1 MHIALLGAT
10 SQIARDLVTSFAREC
25 KHDLAL
31 FARHPETVTVP
42 QQLLDAGRCTVTN
55 LARFNP
61 GQAYDA
67 IINFVGVGT
76 PRRTVTMGASI
87 LEVTQRF
94 DDLALAALR
103 HNPRCRYLFLS
114 SGAAYGSQF
123 DRPAGDD
130 TTASFPINRLGA
142 QDWYGIAKFYAECRH
157 RALPDLHIVDI
168 RVFNYFSRQQ
178 DIGAGYLITDIVT
191 ALRNGESLGTAPT
204 PMVRDYIGPQDF
216 HQLVECILA
225 APQRNIAVDC
235 YSRQPIAKQEL
246 LTLMEQNFGLR
257 YSIDETGI
265 VNGTG
270 AKPHYYS
277 VSRLAATLG
286 YVPLLSSAENILAE
300 TRALLVMSA
309 E

>member
-10 SQIARDLVTSFAREC
+10 SQIARDLIASFERESE
-25 KHDLAL
+25 HHLAL
-31 FARHPETVTVP
+31 FARQPEAVSVP
-42 QQLLDAGRCTVTN
+42 QRLRDAAYCTVAP
-55 LARFNP
+55 LADFDPRQIF
-61 GQAYDA
+61 DA

-76 PRRTVTMGASI
+76 PRKTVAMGASI

-94 DDLALAALR
+94 DDLALAALH

-123 DRPAGDD
+123 DQPADD
-130 TTASFPINRLGA
+130 STPARFPINHLGA

-157 RALPDLHIVDI
+157 RALPEMHIVDL

-178 DIGAGYLITDIVT
+178 DVGAGYLITDIVK
-191 ALRNGESLGTAPT
+191 ALKNGETLRTAPT

-216 HQLVECILA
+216 HQLVQCLLA
-225 APQRNIAVDC
+225 APHCNVAVDC

-246 LTLMEQNFGLR
+246 LTLMEQHFGLR
-257 YSIDETGI
+257 YTVDDAS
-265 VNGTG
+265 VLNGTG

-277 VSRLAATLG
+277 LSRRATQFG
-286 YVPLLSSAENILAE
+286 YEPLFSSADNVLKE
-300 TRALLVMSA
+300 TRALL
-309 E
+309 EK